1 MSNRKIATR
10 STTQADTI
18 FYELPDKIKKR
29 SNMFPPIPRAA
40 WPTTPPLKPMRL
52 EHPDTIEP
60 IFENFSREKEV
71 AKVPRIFVP
80 QKLDG
85 FVIDPLSSKEWMKNK
100 RKMNNGHYVITCGRP
115 NPNSGRK
122 CTCAT
127 HDNIGLYSG
136 CVKHYMWE
144 EKQNK
149 YMNF

>member
-1 MSNRKIATR
+1 MSYQKMLTR
-10 STTQADTI
+10 STTHQDTI
-18 FYELPDKIKKR
+18 FQELPVKTNKKK
-29 SNMFPPIPRAA
+29 
-40 WPTTPPLKPMRL
+40 TTPPPTLPFPSKPMRL

-60 IFENFSREKEV
+60 ILENFSREREV
-71 AKVPRIFVP
+71 PEVPRIFAP
-80 QKLDG
+80 QKL
-85 FVIDPLSSKEWMKNK
+85 DPLSSKEWMKNK

-122 CTCAT
+122 CTCPT

-136 CVKHYMWE
+136 CAKHYMWE